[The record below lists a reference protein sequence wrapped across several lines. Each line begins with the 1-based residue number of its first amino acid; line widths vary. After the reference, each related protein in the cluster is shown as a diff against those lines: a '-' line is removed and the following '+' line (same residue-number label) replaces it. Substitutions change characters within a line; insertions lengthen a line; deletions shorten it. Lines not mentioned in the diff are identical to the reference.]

1 MEVVVL
7 KLSDSWRTNNAG
19 YLYAKIR
26 SCRHECKSAAMDDIK
41 LKPQLCGKPVM
52 LRYEVCSVLIGAPI
66 EWCRE
71 QGLEHVFC
79 LAAVAES

>member
-1 MEVVVL
+1 MKVVVL
-7 KLSDSWRTNNAG
+7 KFSDSWCTNSAG

-26 SCRHECKSAAMDDIK
+26 SCRHEGKSAAMDDIK

-52 LRYEVCSVLIGAPI
+52 FRYEVCSVLIGAPV

-71 QGLEHVFC
+71 QGLERVFC
-79 LAAVAES
+79 PAAVAES